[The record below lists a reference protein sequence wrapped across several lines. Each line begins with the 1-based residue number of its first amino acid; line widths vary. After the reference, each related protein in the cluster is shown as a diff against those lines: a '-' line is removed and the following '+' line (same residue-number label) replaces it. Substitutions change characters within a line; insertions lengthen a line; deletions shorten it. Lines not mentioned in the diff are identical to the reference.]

1 MTQLKMSFRDKGD
14 KGDKGDKE
22 DRDTPEKIYIYSL
35 LITHYSLLITH
46 YSLLITHYSLLRIAP
61 FKVCHGTTIT

>member
-1 MTQLKMSFRDKGD
+1 MTQLKMCFRDKGD

-35 LITHYSLLITH
+35 LITHYSLLITS
-46 YSLLITHYSLLRIAP
+46 Y
-61 FKVCHGTTIT
+61 CTI